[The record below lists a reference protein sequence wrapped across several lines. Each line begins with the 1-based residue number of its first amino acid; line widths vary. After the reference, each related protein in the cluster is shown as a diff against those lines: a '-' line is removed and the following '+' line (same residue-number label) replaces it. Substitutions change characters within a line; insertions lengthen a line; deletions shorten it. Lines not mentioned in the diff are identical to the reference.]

1 MFIKKY
7 HLISI
12 LIFLLSFC
20 FEMKA
25 QNSYDD
31 LRKKYEAFSKNDNK
45 AIPYVNNYIVKAK
58 ADENYKELV
67 QAFEDRIY
75 FTADNRKKLLYADS
89 CIISAKK
96 TGNNDLISRSYLG
109 KGIIYYLNLKRY
121 KPALDEYVQAYK
133 YSKKGNDDYQKYKVI
148 YHMGVVKSYLGYY
161 NEALKHFEDCIQYFE
176 PKTKGD
182 LHLNTIFNNSK
193 GYLNSLR
200 QATICYRNLGNY
212 KKADSLVNVGLHFT
226 NKSKEFPLEQA
237 YFTKCKGIFEY
248 HQKNY
253 DDAIQSLISALPVL
267 KKNNDFSWTSV
278 ADFYIGK
285 SYLGLGKQER
295 AVQQFE
301 KVDSIFQKHKFIVPE
316 LRENYE
322 LLIKYWKE
330 KKDDKQELH
339 YTKNLLKADSIL
351 AKDFPYLSAKIHKDY
366 DTQILEDA
374 KGKLE
379 TQNHWS
385 LGAILLLIIAVI
397 GLIFTAWKLYKKEK
411 LIRKKYSELEERLQT
426 HRPKPLVS
434 YENISQQS
442 KAVISK
448 DVFTD
453 LAEKLKG
460 FEDSQ
465 SFKEKGIT
473 LPQLAENFKTNTTY
487 LSQYIND
494 VMGVNFNKFISTLRI
509 NYITDLMYNDNKV
522 LSYSVQGLADECGI
536 SSRQNFSD
544 LFLEINGIRPT
555 DFIKQRKKE
564 LEAGVISLS

>member
-1 MFIKKY
+1 
-7 HLISI
+7 
-12 LIFLLSFC
+12 
-20 FEMKA
+20 MKA
-25 QNSYDD
+25 QNTYDD
-31 LRKKYEAFSKNDNK
+31 IRKKYKIYEQNDERALPVVRLFISKAK
-45 AIPYVNNYIVKAK
+45 KENNYEKLVKGYE
-58 ADENYKELV
+58 D
-67 QAFEDRIY
+67 AFYYSNDA
-75 FTADNRKKLLYADS
+75 TLKLKYADS
-89 CIISAKK
+89 CINASLK
-96 TGNNDLISRSYLG
+96 TNDYDVISRSYLG
-109 KGIIYYLNLKRY
+109 KGTIYYFNLKRY
-121 KPALDEYVQAYK
+121 EPALDQYVKAYE
-133 YSKKGNDDYQKYKVI
+133 YSKKGNDDYQEYKVI

-182 LHLNTIFNNSK
+182 LHPNTIFNNSK
-193 GYLNSLR
+193 GYLNSLH

-212 KKADSLVNVGLHFT
+212 KKADSLVNAGLNFT
-226 NKSKEFPLEQA
+226 SKSKEFPLEQA

-253 DDAIQSLISALPVL
+253 DDAIHSLTSSLPVL

-285 SYLGLGKQER
+285 SYLGLGKQEQ

-330 KKDDKQELH
+330 KKNDKQELH

-379 TQNHWS
+379 KQNYWS
-385 LGAILLLIIAVI
+385 LGAILLLILAVI
-397 GLIFTAWKLYKKEK
+397 GLIFIAWKLYQKEK

-426 HRPKPLVS
+426 HQPTPAVS
-434 YENISQQS
+434 YENIPQQS

-453 LAEKLKG
+453 LSEKLKE
-460 FEDSQ
+460 FEDSK

-494 VMGVNFNKFISTLRI
+494 VMGVNFNKYISTLRI
-509 NYITDLMYNDNKV
+509 NYVTDLMYNDAKV

-564 LEAGVISLS
+564 LE

>member
-1 MFIKKY
+1 MLNNKY
-7 HLISI
+7 HFISI
-12 LIFLLSFC
+12 LILLLSFC
-20 FEMKA
+20 HKMKA
-25 QNSYDD
+25 QNTYDD
-31 LRKKYEAFSKNDNK
+31 IRKKYKIYEQNDERALPVVRLFISKAK
-45 AIPYVNNYIVKAK
+45 KENNYEKLVKGYE
-58 ADENYKELV
+58 D
-67 QAFEDRIY
+67 AFYYSNDA
-75 FTADNRKKLLYADS
+75 TLKLKYADS
-89 CIISAKK
+89 CINASLK
-96 TGNNDLISRSYLG
+96 TNDYDVISRSYLG
-109 KGIIYYLNLKRY
+109 KGTIYYFNLKRY
-121 KPALDEYVQAYK
+121 EPALDQYVKAYE

-161 NEALKHFEDCIQYFE
+161 NEARKHFEDCIQYFE

-182 LHLNTIFNNSK
+182 LHPNTIFNNSK
-193 GYLNSLR
+193 GYLNSLH

-212 KKADSLVNVGLHFT
+212 KKADSLVEVGLNFT

-253 DDAIQSLISALPVL
+253 DDAIQNLTSALPVL

-285 SYLGLGKQER
+285 SYLGLGKQEQ
-295 AVQQFE
+295 AIQQFE

-330 KKDDKQELH
+330 KKNDKQELH

-379 TQNHWS
+379 KQNYWS
-385 LGAILLLIIAVI
+385 LGAILLLILAVI
-397 GLIFTAWKLYKKEK
+397 GLIFIAWKLYQKEK

-426 HRPKPLVS
+426 HQPTPAVS
-434 YENISQQS
+434 YENIPQQS

-453 LAEKLKG
+453 LAEKLKE
-460 FEDSQ
+460 FEDTK

-494 VMGVNFNKFISTLRI
+494 VMGVNFNKYISTLKI
-509 NYITDLMYNDNKV
+509 NYVTDLMYNDAKV

-564 LEAGVISLS
+564 LESGMTTY

>member
-1 MFIKKY
+1 MLIKKY

-12 LIFLLSFC
+12 LIFLLSFS
-20 FEMKA
+20 FKMKA
-25 QNSYDD
+25 QNTYDD
-31 LRKKYEAFSKNDNK
+31 IRKKYKIYEQNDERALPVVRLFISKAK
-45 AIPYVNNYIVKAK
+45 KENNYEKLVKGYE
-58 ADENYKELV
+58 D
-67 QAFEDRIY
+67 AFYYSNDA
-75 FTADNRKKLLYADS
+75 TLKLKYADS
-89 CIISAKK
+89 CINASLK
-96 TGNNDLISRSYLG
+96 TNDYDVISRSYLG
-109 KGIIYYLNLKRY
+109 KGTIYYFNLKRY
-121 KPALDEYVQAYK
+121 EPALDQYVKAYE
-133 YSKKGNDDYQKYKVI
+133 YSKKGNDDYQEYKVI

-182 LHLNTIFNNSK
+182 LHPNTIFNNSK
-193 GYLNSLR
+193 GYLNSLH

-212 KKADSLVNVGLHFT
+212 KKADSLVEVGLNFT

-253 DDAIQSLISALPVL
+253 DDAIQNLTSALPVL

-285 SYLGLGKQER
+285 SYLGLGKQEQ
-295 AVQQFE
+295 AIQQFE

-330 KKDDKQELH
+330 KKNDKQELH

-379 TQNHWS
+379 KQNYWS
-385 LGAILLLIIAVI
+385 LGAILLLILAVI
-397 GLIFTAWKLYKKEK
+397 GLIFIAWKLYQKEK

-426 HRPKPLVS
+426 HQPTPAVS
-434 YENISQQS
+434 YENIPQQS

-453 LAEKLKG
+453 LSEKLKE
-460 FEDSQ
+460 FEDSK

-494 VMGVNFNKFISTLRI
+494 VMGVNFNKYISTLRI
-509 NYITDLMYNDNKV
+509 NYVTDLMYNDAKV

-564 LEAGVISLS
+564 LE

>member
-1 MFIKKY
+1 MLIKKY

-12 LIFLLSFC
+12 LIFLLSFS
-20 FEMKA
+20 FKMKA
-25 QNSYDD
+25 QNTYDD
-31 LRKKYEAFSKNDNK
+31 IRKKYKIYEQNDERALPVVRLFISKAK
-45 AIPYVNNYIVKAK
+45 KENNYEKLVKGYE
-58 ADENYKELV
+58 D
-67 QAFEDRIY
+67 AFYYSNDA
-75 FTADNRKKLLYADS
+75 TLKLKYADS
-89 CIISAKK
+89 CINASLK
-96 TGNNDLISRSYLG
+96 TNDYDVISRSYLG
-109 KGIIYYLNLKRY
+109 KGTIYYFNLKRY
-121 KPALDEYVQAYK
+121 EPALDQYVKAYE
-133 YSKKGNDDYQKYKVI
+133 YSKKGNDDYQEYKVI

-182 LHLNTIFNNSK
+182 LHPNTIFNNSK
-193 GYLNSLR
+193 GYLNSLH

-212 KKADSLVNVGLHFT
+212 KKADSLVNAGLNFT

-253 DDAIQSLISALPVL
+253 DDAIHSLTSSLPVL

-285 SYLGLGKQER
+285 SYLGLGKQEQ

-330 KKDDKQELH
+330 KKNDKQELH

-379 TQNHWS
+379 KQNYWI
-385 LGAILLLIIAVI
+385 LGAILLLILAVI
-397 GLIFTAWKLYKKEK
+397 GLIFIAWKLYQKEK

-426 HRPKPLVS
+426 HQPTPAVS
-434 YENISQQS
+434 YENIPQQS

-453 LAEKLKG
+453 LSEKLKE
-460 FEDSQ
+460 FEDSK

-487 LSQYIND
+487 LSQYCP
-494 VMGVNFNKFISTLRI
+494 K
-509 NYITDLMYNDNKV
+509 
-522 LSYSVQGLADECGI
+522 
-536 SSRQNFSD
+536 
-544 LFLEINGIRPT
+544 
-555 DFIKQRKKE
+555 
-564 LEAGVISLS
+564 

>member
-1 MFIKKY
+1 
-7 HLISI
+7 
-12 LIFLLSFC
+12 
-20 FEMKA
+20 MKA
-25 QNSYDD
+25 QSSYDN
-31 LRKKYEAFSKNDNK
+31 LRKKYEAFDKNDNK
-45 AIPYVNNYIVKAK
+45 AIPYVNNYIFKAK
-58 ADENYKELV
+58 AEENYEKLV
-67 QAFEDRIY
+67 QGFEDIIF
-75 FTADNRKKLLYADS
+75 FTSDNQKKLLYADS

-96 TGNNDLISRSYLG
+96 TGNNDLISRSFLG
-109 KGIIYYLNLKRY
+109 KGIIYYLNFKRY
-121 KPALDEYVQAYK
+121 KPALDEYIKAYD

-161 NEALKHFEDCIQYFE
+161 NEALKHFADCIQYFE
-176 PKTKGD
+176 PKTKGNF
-182 LHLNTIFNNSK
+182 HPNTIFNNSK
-193 GYLNSLR
+193 GYLNSLH
-200 QATICYRNLGNY
+200 QATIRYRNLGNY
-212 KKADSLVNVGLHFT
+212 KKADSLVEVGLNFT

-253 DDAIQSLISALPVL
+253 DDAIQSLTSALPVL

-285 SYLGLGKQER
+285 SYLGLGKQEQ
-295 AVQQFE
+295 AIQQFE

-330 KKDDKQELH
+330 KKNDKQELH

-379 TQNHWS
+379 KQNYWS
-385 LGAILLLIIAVI
+385 LGAILLLILAII
-397 GLIFTAWKLYKKEK
+397 GLIFIAWKLYQKEK

-426 HRPKPLVS
+426 HQPTPAVS
-434 YENISQQS
+434 YENIPQQS

-453 LAEKLKG
+453 LAEKLKE
-460 FEDSQ
+460 FEDSK

-494 VMGVNFNKFISTLRI
+494 VMGVNFNKYISTLRI
-509 NYITDLMYNDNKV
+509 NYVTDLMYNDAKV

-555 DFIKQRKKE
+555 DFIKQGKKE
-564 LEAGVISLS
+564 LE

>member
-1 MFIKKY
+1 MLINKY
-7 HLISI
+7 HFTLI
-12 LIFLLSFC
+12 LILLLSFC
-20 FEMKA
+20 FKMKA
-25 QNSYDD
+25 QSSYDN
-31 LRKKYEAFSKNDNK
+31 LRKKYEAFDKNDNK
-45 AIPYVNNYIVKAK
+45 AIPYVNNYIFKAK
-58 ADENYKELV
+58 AEENYEKLV
-67 QAFEDRIY
+67 QGFEDIIF
-75 FTADNRKKLLYADS
+75 FTSDNQKKLLYADS

-96 TGNNDLISRSYLG
+96 TGNNDLISRSFLG
-109 KGIIYYLNLKRY
+109 KGIIYYLNFKRY
-121 KPALDEYVQAYK
+121 KPALDEYIKAYD

-161 NEALKHFEDCIQYFE
+161 NEALKHFADCIQYFE
-176 PKTKGD
+176 PKTKGNF
-182 LHLNTIFNNSK
+182 HPNTIFNNSK
-193 GYLNSLR
+193 GYLNSLH

-212 KKADSLVNVGLHFT
+212 KKADSLVEVGLNFT

-253 DDAIQSLISALPVL
+253 DDAIQSLTSALPVL

-285 SYLGLGKQER
+285 SYLGLGKQEQ
-295 AVQQFE
+295 AIQQFE

-330 KKDDKQELH
+330 KKNDKQELH

-379 TQNHWS
+379 KQNYWS
-385 LGAILLLIIAVI
+385 LGAILLLILAII
-397 GLIFTAWKLYKKEK
+397 GLIFIAWKLYQKEK

-426 HRPKPLVS
+426 HQPTPAVS
-434 YENISQQS
+434 YENIPQQS

-453 LAEKLKG
+453 LAEKLKE
-460 FEDSQ
+460 FEDSK

-494 VMGVNFNKFISTLRI
+494 VMGVNFNKYISTLRI
-509 NYITDLMYNDNKV
+509 NYVTDLMYNDAKV

-555 DFIKQRKKE
+555 DFIKQGKKE
-564 LEAGVISLS
+564 LE

>member
-1 MFIKKY
+1 MLIKKY

-12 LIFLLSFC
+12 LIFLLSFS
-20 FEMKA
+20 FKMKA
-25 QNSYDD
+25 QNTYDD
-31 LRKKYEAFSKNDNK
+31 IRKKYKIYEQNDERALPVVRLFISKAK
-45 AIPYVNNYIVKAK
+45 KENNYEKLVKGYE
-58 ADENYKELV
+58 D
-67 QAFEDRIY
+67 AFYYSNDA
-75 FTADNRKKLLYADS
+75 TLKLKYADS
-89 CIISAKK
+89 CINASLK
-96 TGNNDLISRSYLG
+96 TNDYDVISRSYLG
-109 KGIIYYLNLKRY
+109 KGTIYYFNLKRY
-121 KPALDEYVQAYK
+121 EPALDQYVKAYE
-133 YSKKGNDDYQKYKVI
+133 YSKKGNDDYQEYKVI

-182 LHLNTIFNNSK
+182 LHPNTIFNNSK
-193 GYLNSLR
+193 GYLNSLH

-212 KKADSLVNVGLHFT
+212 KKADSLVNAGLNFT
-226 NKSKEFPLEQA
+226 SKSKEFPLEQA

-253 DDAIQSLISALPVL
+253 DDAIHSLTSSLPVL

-285 SYLGLGKQER
+285 SYLGLGKQEQ

-330 KKDDKQELH
+330 KKNDKQELH

-379 TQNHWS
+379 KQNYWS
-385 LGAILLLIIAVI
+385 LGAILLLILAVI
-397 GLIFTAWKLYKKEK
+397 GLIFIAWKLYQKEK

-426 HRPKPLVS
+426 HQPTPAVS
-434 YENISQQS
+434 YENIPQQS

-453 LAEKLKG
+453 LSEKLKE
-460 FEDSQ
+460 FEDSK

-494 VMGVNFNKFISTLRI
+494 VKGMNFNKYLSTLRI
-509 NYITDLMYNDNKV
+509 NYITERMYNDPKV
-522 LSYSVQGLADECGI
+522 LGYSVQGLADECGI

-544 LFLEINGIRPT
+544 LFLEINGIRPI
-555 DFIKQRKKE
+555 DFIRQRKKE
-564 LEAGVISLS
+564 LQEGGS

>member
-1 MFIKKY
+1 
-7 HLISI
+7 
-12 LIFLLSFC
+12 
-20 FEMKA
+20 MKA
-25 QNSYDD
+25 QNTYDD
-31 LRKKYEAFSKNDNK
+31 IRKKYKIYEQNDERALPVVRLFISKAK
-45 AIPYVNNYIVKAK
+45 KENNYEKLVKGYE
-58 ADENYKELV
+58 D
-67 QAFEDRIY
+67 AFYYSNDA
-75 FTADNRKKLLYADS
+75 TLKLKYADS
-89 CIISAKK
+89 CINASLK
-96 TGNNDLISRSYLG
+96 TNDYDVISRSYLG
-109 KGIIYYLNLKRY
+109 KGTIYYFNLKRY
-121 KPALDEYVQAYK
+121 EPALDQYVKAYE
-133 YSKKGNDDYQKYKVI
+133 YSKKGNDDYQEYKVI

-182 LHLNTIFNNSK
+182 LHPNTIFNNSK
-193 GYLNSLR
+193 GYLNSLH

-212 KKADSLVNVGLHFT
+212 KKADSLVNAGLNFT
-226 NKSKEFPLEQA
+226 SKSKEFPLEQA

-253 DDAIQSLISALPVL
+253 DDAIHSLTSSLPVL

-285 SYLGLGKQER
+285 SYLGLGKQEQ

-330 KKDDKQELH
+330 KKNDKQELH

-379 TQNHWS
+379 KQNYWI
-385 LGAILLLIIAVI
+385 LGAILLLILAVI
-397 GLIFTAWKLYKKEK
+397 GLIFIAWKLYQKEK

-426 HRPKPLVS
+426 HQPTPAVS
-434 YENISQQS
+434 YENIPQQS

-453 LAEKLKG
+453 LSEKLKE
-460 FEDSQ
+460 FEDSK

-494 VMGVNFNKFISTLRI
+494 VMGVNFNKYISTLRI
-509 NYITDLMYNDNKV
+509 NYVTDLMYNDAKV

-564 LEAGVISLS
+564 LE

>member
-1 MFIKKY
+1 
-7 HLISI
+7 
-12 LIFLLSFC
+12 
-20 FEMKA
+20 MKA
-25 QNSYDD
+25 QNTYDD
-31 LRKKYEAFSKNDNK
+31 IRKKYKIYEQNDERALPVVRLFISKAK
-45 AIPYVNNYIVKAK
+45 KENNYEKLVKGYE
-58 ADENYKELV
+58 D
-67 QAFEDRIY
+67 AFYYSNDA
-75 FTADNRKKLLYADS
+75 TLKLKYADS
-89 CIISAKK
+89 CINASLK
-96 TGNNDLISRSYLG
+96 TNDYDVISRSYLG
-109 KGIIYYLNLKRY
+109 KGTIYYFNLKRY
-121 KPALDEYVQAYK
+121 EPALDQYVKAYE
-133 YSKKGNDDYQKYKVI
+133 YSKKGNDDYQEYKVI

-182 LHLNTIFNNSK
+182 LHPNTIFNNSK
-193 GYLNSLR
+193 GYLNSLH

-212 KKADSLVNVGLHFT
+212 KMADSLVNVGLNFT
-226 NKSKEFPLEQA
+226 SKSKEFPLEQA

-253 DDAIQSLISALPVL
+253 DDAIQNLTSALPVL

-285 SYLGLGKQER
+285 SYLGLGKQEQ
-295 AVQQFE
+295 AIQQFE

-330 KKDDKQELH
+330 KKNDKQELH

-379 TQNHWS
+379 KQNYWS
-385 LGAILLLIIAVI
+385 LGAILLLILAVI
-397 GLIFTAWKLYKKEK
+397 GLIFIAWKLYQKEK

-426 HRPKPLVS
+426 HQPTPAVS
-434 YENISQQS
+434 YENIPQQS

-453 LAEKLKG
+453 LAEKLKE
-460 FEDSQ
+460 FEDTK

-494 VMGVNFNKFISTLRI
+494 VMGVNFNKYISTLRI
-509 NYITDLMYNDNKV
+509 NYVTDLMYNDAKV

-564 LEAGVISLS
+564 LE

>member
-1 MFIKKY
+1 M
-7 HLISI
+7 
-12 LIFLLSFC
+12 
-20 FEMKA
+20 
-25 QNSYDD
+25 
-31 LRKKYEAFSKNDNK
+31 
-45 AIPYVNNYIVKAK
+45 
-58 ADENYKELV
+58 
-67 QAFEDRIY
+67 
-75 FTADNRKKLLYADS
+75 
-89 CIISAKK
+89 
-96 TGNNDLISRSYLG
+96 
-109 KGIIYYLNLKRY
+109 
-121 KPALDEYVQAYK
+121 
-133 YSKKGNDDYQKYKVI
+133 
-148 YHMGVVKSYLGYY
+148 
-161 NEALKHFEDCIQYFE
+161 
-176 PKTKGD
+176 
-182 LHLNTIFNNSK
+182 
-193 GYLNSLR
+193 
-200 QATICYRNLGNY
+200 GNY
-212 KKADSLVNVGLHFT
+212 KKADSLVEVGLNFT

-248 HQKNY
+248 YQKNY
-253 DDAIQSLISALPVL
+253 DDAIQNLTSALPVL

-285 SYLGLGKQER
+285 SYLGLGKQEQ
-295 AVQQFE
+295 AIQQFE

-330 KKDDKQELH
+330 KKNDKQELH

-379 TQNHWS
+379 KQNYWS
-385 LGAILLLIIAVI
+385 LGAILLLILAVI
-397 GLIFTAWKLYKKEK
+397 GLIFIAWKLYQKEK

-426 HRPKPLVS
+426 HQPTPAVS
-434 YENISQQS
+434 YENIPQQS

-453 LAEKLKG
+453 LAEKLKE
-460 FEDSQ
+460 FEDTK

-494 VMGVNFNKFISTLRI
+494 VMGVNFNKYISTLRI
-509 NYITDLMYNDNKV
+509 NYVTDLMYNDAKV

-564 LEAGVISLS
+564 LE

>member
-1 MFIKKY
+1 
-7 HLISI
+7 
-12 LIFLLSFC
+12 
-20 FEMKA
+20 MKA
-25 QNSYDD
+25 QNTYDD
-31 LRKKYEAFSKNDNK
+31 IRKKYKIYEQNDERALPVVRLFISKAK
-45 AIPYVNNYIVKAK
+45 KENNYEKLVKGYE
-58 ADENYKELV
+58 D
-67 QAFEDRIY
+67 AFYYSNDA
-75 FTADNRKKLLYADS
+75 TLKLKYADS
-89 CIISAKK
+89 CINASLK
-96 TGNNDLISRSYLG
+96 TNDYDVISRSYLG
-109 KGIIYYLNLKRY
+109 KGTIYYFNLKRY
-121 KPALDEYVQAYK
+121 EPALDQYVKAYE
-133 YSKKGNDDYQKYKVI
+133 YSKKGNDDYQEYKVI

-182 LHLNTIFNNSK
+182 LHPNTIFNNSK
-193 GYLNSLR
+193 GYLNSLH

-212 KKADSLVNVGLHFT
+212 KKADSLVEVGLNFT

-253 DDAIQSLISALPVL
+253 DDAIQNLTSALPVL

-285 SYLGLGKQER
+285 SYLGLGKQEQ

-330 KKDDKQELH
+330 KKNDKQELH

-379 TQNHWS
+379 KQNYWI
-385 LGAILLLIIAVI
+385 LGAILLLILAVI
-397 GLIFTAWKLYKKEK
+397 GLIFIAWKLYQKEK

-426 HRPKPLVS
+426 HQPTPAVS
-434 YENISQQS
+434 YENIPQQS

-453 LAEKLKG
+453 LSEKLKE
-460 FEDSQ
+460 FEDSK

-494 VMGVNFNKFISTLRI
+494 VMGVNFNKYISTLRI
-509 NYITDLMYNDNKV
+509 NYVTDLMYNDAKV

-564 LEAGVISLS
+564 LE

>member
-1 MFIKKY
+1 MLIKKY

-12 LIFLLSFC
+12 LIFLLSFS
-20 FEMKA
+20 FKMKA
-25 QNSYDD
+25 QNTYDD
-31 LRKKYEAFSKNDNK
+31 IRKKYKIYEQNDERALPVVRLFISKAK
-45 AIPYVNNYIVKAK
+45 KENNYEKLVKGYE
-58 ADENYKELV
+58 D
-67 QAFEDRIY
+67 AFYYSNDA
-75 FTADNRKKLLYADS
+75 TLKLKYADS
-89 CIISAKK
+89 CINASLK
-96 TGNNDLISRSYLG
+96 TNDYDVISRSYLG
-109 KGIIYYLNLKRY
+109 KGTIYYFNLKRY
-121 KPALDEYVQAYK
+121 EPALDQYVKAYE
-133 YSKKGNDDYQKYKVI
+133 YSKKGNDDYQEYKVI

-182 LHLNTIFNNSK
+182 LHPNTIFNNSK
-193 GYLNSLR
+193 GYLNSLH

-212 KKADSLVNVGLHFT
+212 KMADSLVNVGLNFT
-226 NKSKEFPLEQA
+226 SKSKEFPLEQA

-253 DDAIQSLISALPVL
+253 DDAIQNLTSALPVL

-285 SYLGLGKQER
+285 SYLGLGKQEQ
-295 AVQQFE
+295 AIQQFE

-330 KKDDKQELH
+330 KKNDKQELH

-379 TQNHWS
+379 KQNYWS
-385 LGAILLLIIAVI
+385 LGAILLLILAVI
-397 GLIFTAWKLYKKEK
+397 GLIFIAWKLYQKEK

-426 HRPKPLVS
+426 HQPTPAVS
-434 YENISQQS
+434 YENIPQQS

-453 LAEKLKG
+453 LAEKLKE
-460 FEDSQ
+460 FEDTK

-494 VMGVNFNKFISTLRI
+494 VMGVNFNKYISTLRI
-509 NYITDLMYNDNKV
+509 NYVTDLMYNDAKV

-564 LEAGVISLS
+564 LE

>member
-1 MFIKKY
+1 
-7 HLISI
+7 
-12 LIFLLSFC
+12 
-20 FEMKA
+20 MKA
-25 QNSYDD
+25 QNTYDD
-31 LRKKYEAFSKNDNK
+31 IRKKYKIYEQNDERALPVVRLFISKAK
-45 AIPYVNNYIVKAK
+45 KENNYEKLVKGYE
-58 ADENYKELV
+58 D
-67 QAFEDRIY
+67 AFYYSNDA
-75 FTADNRKKLLYADS
+75 TLKLKYADS
-89 CIISAKK
+89 CINASLK
-96 TGNNDLISRSYLG
+96 TNDYDVISRSYLG
-109 KGIIYYLNLKRY
+109 KGTIYYFNLKRY
-121 KPALDEYVQAYK
+121 EPALDQYVKAYE
-133 YSKKGNDDYQKYKVI
+133 YSKKGNDDYQEYKVI

-182 LHLNTIFNNSK
+182 LHPNTIFNNSK
-193 GYLNSLR
+193 GYLNSLH

-212 KKADSLVNVGLHFT
+212 KKADSLVNAGLNFT
-226 NKSKEFPLEQA
+226 SKSKEFPLEQA

-253 DDAIQSLISALPVL
+253 DDAIHSLTSSLPVL

-285 SYLGLGKQER
+285 SYLGLGKQEQ

-330 KKDDKQELH
+330 KKNDKQELH

-379 TQNHWS
+379 KQNYWR
-385 LGAILLLIIAVI
+385 LGAILLLVFVVGI
-397 GLIFTAWKLYKKEK
+397 LLFTAWKLYKKEK
-411 LIRKKYSELEERLQT
+411 NIRIKYSELEVKLLYHQKSE
-426 HRPKPLVS
+426 PLIS
-434 YENISQQS
+434 YENIPQKS
-442 KAVISK
+442 KSVISK
-448 DVFTD
+448 EVFAD
-453 LAEKLKG
+453 LEKKLDQFVISKN
-460 FEDSQ
+460 
-465 SFKEKGIT
+465 FKENGLT
-473 LPQLAENFKTNTTY
+473 LPQLAENFGTNTTY

-494 VMGVNFNKFISTLRI
+494 VKGMNFNKYLSTLRI
-509 NYITDLMYNDNKV
+509 NYITERMYNDPKV
-522 LSYSVQGLADECGI
+522 LGYSVQGLADECGI

-564 LEAGVISLS
+564 LEHK

>member
-1 MFIKKY
+1 
-7 HLISI
+7 
-12 LIFLLSFC
+12 
-20 FEMKA
+20 MKA
-25 QNSYDD
+25 QNTYDD
-31 LRKKYEAFSKNDNK
+31 IRKKYKIYEQNDERALPVVRLFISKAK
-45 AIPYVNNYIVKAK
+45 KENNYEKLVKGYE
-58 ADENYKELV
+58 D
-67 QAFEDRIY
+67 AFYYSNDA
-75 FTADNRKKLLYADS
+75 TLKLKYADS
-89 CIISAKK
+89 CINASLK
-96 TGNNDLISRSYLG
+96 TNDYDVISRSYLG
-109 KGIIYYLNLKRY
+109 KGTIYYFNLKRY
-121 KPALDEYVQAYK
+121 EPALDQYVKAYE
-133 YSKKGNDDYQKYKVI
+133 YSKKGNDDYQEYKVI

-182 LHLNTIFNNSK
+182 LHPNTIFNNSK
-193 GYLNSLR
+193 GYLNSLH

-212 KKADSLVNVGLHFT
+212 KKADSLVNAGLNFT
-226 NKSKEFPLEQA
+226 SKSKEFPLEQA

-253 DDAIQSLISALPVL
+253 DDAIHSLTSSLPVL

-285 SYLGLGKQER
+285 SYLGLGKQEQ

-330 KKDDKQELH
+330 KKNDKQELH

-379 TQNHWS
+379 KQNYWS
-385 LGAILLLIIAVI
+385 LGAILLLILAVI
-397 GLIFTAWKLYKKEK
+397 GLIFIAWKLYQKEK

-426 HRPKPLVS
+426 HQPTPAVS
-434 YENISQQS
+434 YENIPQQS

-453 LAEKLKG
+453 LSEKLKE
-460 FEDSQ
+460 FEDSK

-494 VMGVNFNKFISTLRI
+494 VKGMNFNKYLSTLRI
-509 NYITDLMYNDNKV
+509 NYITERMYNDPKV
-522 LSYSVQGLADECGI
+522 LGYSVQGLADECGI

-544 LFLEINGIRPT
+544 LFLEINGIRPI
-555 DFIKQRKKE
+555 DFIRQRKKE
-564 LEAGVISLS
+564 LQEGGS